1 MTPRDVMEFFA
12 FEPID
17 EVTRALMQRRLQNNF
32 PGDYKVEILPD
43 RSGFEIIFASSQ
55 SQTLWMLKHGPIG

>member
-1 MTPRDVMEFFA
+1 MEFFA

-32 PGDYKVEILPD
+32 PGDYEVKILED
-43 RSGFEIIFASSQ
+43 RSGFEIIFDSPE
-55 SQTLWMLKHGPIG
+55 SQTLWMLTHGPL

>member
-17 EVTRALMQRRLQNNF
+17 EVTRALMQRRLQIQF
-32 PGDYKVEILPD
+32 PGDYEVRISQD
-43 RSGFEIIFASSQ
+43 RSSFEIIFGSPE
-55 SQTLWMLKHGPIG
+55 SQTLWMLTHGPL

>member
-1 MTPRDVMEFFA
+1 MTPRDIMEFFA

-32 PGDYKVEILPD
+32 PGDYEVKILAD
-43 RSGFEIIFASSQ
+43 RSGFEIIFGSSQ

>member
-17 EVTRALMQRRLQNNF
+17 EVTRALMLLRLQIQF
-32 PGDYKVEILPD
+32 PGDYEVKILED
-43 RSGFEIIFASSQ
+43 RSGFEIIFDSPE
-55 SQTLWMLKHGPIG
+55 SQTLWMLTHGPL

>member
-17 EVTRALMQRRLQNNF
+17 EVTMALMQRRLQMDF
-32 PGDYKVEILPD
+32 PGNYKVEISPD
-43 RSGFEIIFASSQ
+43 RSGFEIIFDSPE
-55 SQTLWMLKHGPIG
+55 SQTLWMLTHGPL

>member
-17 EVTRALMQRRLQNNF
+17 EVTRALMQRRLQIQF
-32 PGDYKVEILPD
+32 PGEYEVKISED
-43 RSGFEIIFASSQ
+43 RSGFEIIFDSPE
-55 SQTLWMLKHGPIG
+55 SQTLWMLTHGLL

>member
-17 EVTRALMQRRLQNNF
+17 EVTRALMQRRLQINF
-32 PGDYKVEILPD
+32 PGEYEVKILED
-43 RSGFEIIFASSQ
+43 QSGFEIIFGSPE
-55 SQTLWMLKHGPIG
+55 SQTLWMLTHGPM

>member
-17 EVTRALMQRRLQNNF
+17 EVTRALMQRRLQIQF
-32 PGDYKVEILPD
+32 PVDYEVRILED
-43 RSGFEIIFASSQ
+43 QSGFEIIFDSPE
-55 SQTLWMLKHGPIG
+55 SQTLWMLTHGPL

>member
-17 EVTRALMQRRLQNNF
+17 EVTRALMHRRLQMDF
-32 PGDYKVEILPD
+32 PGDYEVKILED
-43 RSGFEIIFASSQ
+43 RSGFEIIFDSPE
-55 SQTLWMLKHGPIG
+55 SQTLWMLTHGPL

>member
-17 EVTRALMQRRLQNNF
+17 EVTRALMQRRLQIQF
-32 PGDYKVEILPD
+32 PGEYEVKISEDQ
-43 RSGFEIIFASSQ
+43 SGFEIIFGSPE
-55 SQTLWMLKHGPIG
+55 SQTLWMLTHGPL

>member
-17 EVTRALMQRRLQNNF
+17 EVTRAFMQRRLQIQF
-32 PGDYKVEILPD
+32 PGEYEVKISED
-43 RSGFEIIFASSQ
+43 RSGFEIIFNSPE
-55 SQTLWMLKHGPIG
+55 SQTLWMLTHGPL

>member
-17 EVTRALMQRRLQNNF
+17 EVTRALMQRRLQINF
-32 PGDYKVEILPD
+32 PGEYEVKILED
-43 RSGFEIIFASSQ
+43 QSGFEIIFGSPE
-55 SQTLWMLKHGPIG
+55 SQTLWMLTHGPL